1 VRVTTASFPLVDGAN
16 MNRFIQGFDQESAA
30 VVMARWAIARSE
42 TEETLDVIRWLDR
55 CLIRLVS

>member
-1 VRVTTASFPLVDGAN
+1 
-16 MNRFIQGFDQESAA
+16 
-30 VVMARWAIARSE
+30 MARWAVSRSE